1 MTIPALIWVDKW
13 GRRPTLLV
21 GSALMATFLF
31 ATAGLLANYG
41 HYVPNVEGNE
51 NVRWSVSGP
60 PSKAVI
66 ACSYLFVASFA
77 ITWVYLSCASLFFC
91 ILISLT
97 GSGLLDIRFGD
108 ISSPRKSTRVWS
120 GNRSA
125 LLFYT
130 FLAGLLTAVL

>member
-77 ITWVYLSCASLFFC
+77 ITWVYLSLCLIILLYSYLPDRDRSL
-91 ILISLT
+91 
-97 GSGLLDIRFGD
+97 G
-108 ISSPRKSTRVWS
+108 
-120 GNRSA
+120 
-125 LLFYT
+125 YT
-130 FLAGLLTAVL
+130 FRRYSLAP